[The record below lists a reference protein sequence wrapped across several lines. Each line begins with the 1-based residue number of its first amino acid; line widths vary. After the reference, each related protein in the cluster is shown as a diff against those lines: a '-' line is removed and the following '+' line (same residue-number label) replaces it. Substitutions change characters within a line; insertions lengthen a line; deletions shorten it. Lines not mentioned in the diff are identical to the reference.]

1 MSTNYSV
8 GGDIMS
14 TVYFDGLIEVEH
26 SEYGLC
32 TCSVEAVGSYY
43 YDPGCM
49 YLRNGD
55 PGYPPEEE
63 LTVTDVNI
71 KEVTDENGDIL
82 EPEQYMN
89 NKELL
94 EAVDEALYEE
104 GDWYGDD
111 EEDI

>member
-1 MSTNYSV
+1 MTSTDYSV
-8 GGDIMS
+8 GGNIMS

-26 SEYGLC
+26 SQFGLC

-82 EPEQYMN
+82 KPEQYD
-89 NKELL
+89 KELS
-94 EAVDEALYEE
+94 EAIDEALYEE
-104 GDWYGDD
+104 GDWYSDD